1 MNDNEIKTNYENL
14 TKLSEFDLI
23 NISKNQWKIQ
33 GLKVILPEVNNKFQK
48 CSKLNLWKKPTK
60 DFFRF
65 CGRFGV
71 FLTLTVGIVLILS
84 ASSGTKETV
93 VVAGAGTQSAVV
105 GGGDV
110 GGRNTESL
118 NTACPSSKALIS
130 CGKLISSEL
139 PIFKESSESISRSLS
154 SLSGSKQAVKI
165 SCSD

>member
-1 MNDNEIKTNYENL
+1 M
-14 TKLSEFDLI
+14 
-23 NISKNQWKIQ
+23 
-33 GLKVILPEVNNKFQK
+33 
-48 CSKLNLWKKPTK
+48 NLWKKPTK

-118 NTACPSSKALIS
+118 NTACSSSKALIS

-139 PIFKESSESISRSLS
+139 PKNHQNQFPDNFLHFQAPSKPLKHLAVINDFQTPCLLLLFSVSS
-154 SLSGSKQAVKI
+154 
-165 SCSD
+165 